1 MLHLLLKMKCSNM
14 WMLIKIVRLRF
25 LKILILILILTTVMN
40 ILTKS
45 NKNLWLTNKMELRA
59 KTLMMRTAW
68 FISNNQT
75 SFPLFRLIL
84 LKSIKR
90 SISFIKKAQ
99 IFVKQLHWCHRLL
112 LRPDLLRGNQ
122 SKIKLL
128 MIKMSLTL
136 TVKLPRALLRILS
149 AS

>member
-25 LKILILILILTTVMN
+25 LKILILILTTVMN

-59 KTLMMRTAW
+59 KAW

-122 SKIKLL
+122 SQIILL

>member
-25 LKILILILILTTVMN
+25 LKLDKLKLILTAVMN
-40 ILTKS
+40 NLTKRK
-45 NKNLWLTNKMELRA
+45 KNLWLTNKMELRV

-68 FISNNQT
+68 LISNNQT
-75 SFPLFRLIL
+75 SFPLFILML
-84 LKSIKR
+84 LKSIKQ
-90 SISFIKKAQ
+90 SILSIVKVQ
-99 IFVKQLHWCHRLL
+99 DFVMQLHWCNRLL

-122 SKIKLL
+122 SQLILL